1 MRSNFYKYYT
11 LKSFGDMMAANP
23 LNNEYAYMKEFYK
36 KGKRYHS
43 NLFEITGT
51 VDSEEISFVF
61 DPRQK
66 TVDILGK
73 PALVEMNDLRFKS
86 RSEILLDYNIQSQL
100 QKGEEIIYTDWLN
113 KAIYEQISNDS
124 EITDEKVREE
134 SLSGLELKKTLK
146 ITDITEYSFGQ
157 IVRDLNKTYAIAKDE
172 KDNS

>member
-1 MRSNFYKYYT
+1 
-11 LKSFGDMMAANP
+11 MAANP
-23 LNNEYAYMKEFYK
+23 LNEEYAYMKEFYE
-36 KGKRYHS
+36 KGKTYHS

-66 TVDILGK
+66 TVDLLGK
-73 PALVEMNDLRFKS
+73 PALIEMNDLRFKS
-86 RSEILLDYNIQSQL
+86 RSEILLDYSISSQL
-100 QKGEEIIYTDWLN
+100 QKGEEITYTDWLN

-124 EITDEKVREE
+124 KITDEKVREE
-134 SLSGLELKKTLK
+134 ALSIVDPKKTLK

-157 IVRDLNKTYAIAKDE
+157 MVRDLNKTYAIAKDE